1 LWGSSPPLL
10 QTINLVFLSKKIL
23 IFIFLIFLTLLVS
36 LFSTDF
42 LKSNDFG
49 WALKFPKSLIFPFKL
64 YISSSI
70 KWLIESATFGI
81 FTFNDLTRSISWII
95 EQPYEI
101 ILSFFAK
108 GFYKGQGSQ
117 AILILSPL
125 SWIAMVGIMTIVA
138 IKIKDL
144 SLALLTF
151 FAFLYLVIFDQW
163 QSSMVTLASIFIAVP
178 FGVSIGMFF
187 GILSYKSLDTYRVV
201 NPILNLMQ
209 TMPVFAYL
217 VPILVLFGFGPV
229 SALIATI
236 IYALPPMVHTTYLGL
251 KGINPAIVEAGKM
264 CGCSNRQLLWKVE
277 IPSALNSIKLG
288 INQVIMLSFN
298 MVIIASMIGA
308 GGLGY
313 DVLTSLRKLDIGGG
327 VEAGLAIVI
336 LAIVLDRM
344 SFAYIG
350 KHKKFENKNLNFFK
364 KYFHLLII
372 IFLILITYIFGFFI
386 DFLKSYPENITLST
400 SAFWE
405 KSIKF
410 INVNYYDQLE
420 IFKFYI
426 LKYFMLPIKS
436 FFLSIPWPW
445 FIFILVLLGW
455 YYGKSKLALLNLILL
470 LFIVVNGLW
479 LKAMVTIYLC
489 GASVILACI
498 IGIPLGI
505 WGGLNDRANRI
516 LSSIMDT
523 LQTLPSFVYLIPVVM
538 LFRVGDFTAMLAVIL
553 YSLAPAVKYTIHG
566 IRGISSE
573 IIDAGVANG
582 CNKRQLLFNIRL
594 PLALPEI
601 LLGINQT
608 IMLALS
614 MLVITALVGTRELG
628 QEVYIALT
636 KADIGRGL
644 VAGLCVAFIAII
656 SDNLIKSASKKLKVK
671 YGFA

>member
-1 LWGSSPPLL
+1 MR
-10 QTINLVFLSKKIL
+10 QKNINFVV
-23 IFIFLIFLTLLVS
+23 IFLFILTLLIS
-36 LFSTDF
+36 LFS
-42 LKSNDFG
+42 SNVLENYGFS
-49 WALKFPKSLIFPFKL
+49 WALKLPKSFNIPFKV
-64 YISSSI
+64 YITSAI
-70 KWLIESATFGI
+70 KWLIDSATFGI
-81 FTFNDLTRSISWII
+81 FTFNDLTRAISWVV
-95 EQPYEI
+95 EQPYDL
-101 ILSFFAK
+101 ILSFVAK
-108 GFYKGQGSQ
+108 GFYDGQGSQ
-117 AILILSPL
+117 AQLILSPI
-125 SWIAMVGIMTIVA
+125 SWVA
-138 IKIKDL
+138 IVGVMTVIAIKLKDT
-144 SLALLTF
+144 SLAVLTF
-151 FAFLYLVIFDQW
+151 FSFIYLAVFGQW

-178 FGVSIGMFF
+178 FGVVLGILF
-187 GILSYKSLDTYRVV
+187 GIASYKSLTAYKII

-251 KGINPAIVEAGKM
+251 KGINPSTIEAGKM
-264 CGCSNRQLLWKVE
+264 CGCNNQQLLWRVE
-277 IPSALNSIKLG
+277 IPSALSSIKLG

-344 SFAYIG
+344 SYAYIG
-350 KHKKFENKNLNFFK
+350 KQTDYSKKNLHFFRR
-364 KYFHLLII
+364 HLHLFIVL
-372 IFLILITYIFGFFI
+372 FLILSTYFFGVFLEFF
-386 DFLKSYPENITLST
+386 KSYPESLTLST

-405 KSIKF
+405 KAIKF
-410 INVNYYDQLE
+410 ININYYDQLE

-426 LKYFMLPIKS
+426 LKYFMLPIKN
-436 FFLSIPWPW
+436 FFISMPWPW
-445 FIFILVLLGW
+445 FLFILTLLGW
-455 YYGKSKLALLNLILL
+455 YYGRSKLAILNLILL
-470 LFIVVNGLW
+470 AFIIVNGLW

-489 GASVILACI
+489 GASVIMACI

-505 WGGLNDRANRI
+505 WGGLNDRANKI
-516 LSSIMDT
+516 LLSITDT

-566 IRGISSE
+566 IRNIKPE
-573 IIDAGVANG
+573 VIDAGIANG
-582 CNKRQLLFNIRL
+582 CNPRQLLLNIRL

-656 SDNLIKSASKKLKVK
+656 SDNMIKSASKKLKVK

>member
-1 LWGSSPPLL
+1 MR
-10 QTINLVFLSKKIL
+10 QKNINFVV
-23 IFIFLIFLTLLVS
+23 IFLFILTLLIS
-36 LFSTDF
+36 LFS
-42 LKSNDFG
+42 SNVLENYGFS
-49 WALKFPKSLIFPFKL
+49 WALKLPKSFNIPFKV
-64 YISSSI
+64 YITSTI
-70 KWLIESATFGI
+70 KWLIDSATFGI
-81 FTFNDLTRSISWII
+81 FTFNDLTRAISWVV
-95 EQPYEI
+95 EQPYDL
-101 ILSFFAK
+101 ILSFVAK
-108 GFYKGQGSQ
+108 GFYDGQGSQ
-117 AILILSPL
+117 AQLILSPI
-125 SWIAMVGIMTIVA
+125 SWVA
-138 IKIKDL
+138 IVGVMTVIAIKLKDT
-144 SLALLTF
+144 SLAVLTF
-151 FAFLYLVIFDQW
+151 FSFIYLAVFGQW

-178 FGVSIGMFF
+178 FGVVLGILF
-187 GILSYKSLDTYRVV
+187 GIASYKSLTAYKII

-251 KGINPAIVEAGKM
+251 KGINPSTIEAGKM
-264 CGCSNRQLLWKVE
+264 CGCNNQQLLWRVE
-277 IPSALNSIKLG
+277 IPSALSSIKLG

-344 SFAYIG
+344 SYAYIG
-350 KHKKFENKNLNFFK
+350 KQTDYSKKNLHFFRR
-364 KYFHLLII
+364 HLYLFIVL
-372 IFLILITYIFGFFI
+372 FLILSTYFFGVFLEFF
-386 DFLKSYPENITLST
+386 KSYPESLTLST

-405 KSIKF
+405 KAIKF
-410 INVNYYDQLE
+410 ININYYDQLE

-426 LKYFMLPIKS
+426 LKYFMLPIKN
-436 FFLSIPWPW
+436 FFISMPWPW
-445 FIFILVLLGW
+445 FLFILTLLGW
-455 YYGKSKLALLNLILL
+455 YYGRSKLAILNLILL
-470 LFIVVNGLW
+470 AFIIVNGLW

-489 GASVILACI
+489 GASVIMACI

-505 WGGLNDRANRI
+505 WGGLNDRANKI
-516 LSSIMDT
+516 LLSITDT

-566 IRGISSE
+566 IRNIKPE
-573 IIDAGVANG
+573 VIDAGIANG
-582 CNKRQLLFNIRL
+582 CNPRQLLFNIRL

-656 SDNLIKSASKKLKVK
+656 SDNMIKSASKKLKVK

>member
-1 LWGSSPPLL
+1 MR
-10 QTINLVFLSKKIL
+10 QKNINFVV
-23 IFIFLIFLTLLVS
+23 IFLFILTLLIS
-36 LFSTDF
+36 LFS
-42 LKSNDFG
+42 SNVLENYGFS
-49 WALKFPKSLIFPFKL
+49 WALKLPKSFNIPFKV
-64 YISSSI
+64 YIASAI
-70 KWLIESATFGI
+70 KWLIDSATFGI
-81 FTFNDLTRSISWII
+81 FTFNDLTRAISWVV
-95 EQPYEI
+95 EQPYDL
-101 ILSFFAK
+101 ILSFVAK
-108 GFYKGQGSQ
+108 GFYDGQGSQ
-117 AILILSPL
+117 AQLILSPI
-125 SWIAMVGIMTIVA
+125 SWVA
-138 IKIKDL
+138 IVGVMTVIAIKLKDT
-144 SLALLTF
+144 SLAVLTF
-151 FAFLYLVIFDQW
+151 FSFIYLAVFGQW

-178 FGVSIGMFF
+178 FGVVLGILF
-187 GILSYKSLDTYRVV
+187 GIASYKSLTAYKII

-251 KGINPAIVEAGKM
+251 KGINPSTIEAGKM
-264 CGCSNRQLLWKVE
+264 CGCNNQQLLWRVE
-277 IPSALNSIKLG
+277 IPSALSSIKLG

-344 SFAYIG
+344 SYAYIG
-350 KHKKFENKNLNFFK
+350 KQTDYSKKNLHFFRR
-364 KYFHLLII
+364 HLHLFIVL
-372 IFLILITYIFGFFI
+372 FLILSTYFFGVFLEFF
-386 DFLKSYPENITLST
+386 KSYPESLTLST

-405 KSIKF
+405 KAIKF
-410 INVNYYDQLE
+410 ININYYDQLE

-426 LKYFMLPIKS
+426 LKYFMLPIKN
-436 FFLSIPWPW
+436 FFISMPWPW
-445 FIFILVLLGW
+445 FLFILTLLGW
-455 YYGKSKLALLNLILL
+455 YYGRSKLAILNLILL
-470 LFIVVNGLW
+470 AFIIVNGLW

-489 GASVILACI
+489 GASVIMACI

-505 WGGLNDRANRI
+505 WGGLNDRANKI
-516 LSSIMDT
+516 LLSITDT

-566 IRGISSE
+566 IRNIKPE
-573 IIDAGVANG
+573 VIDAGIANG
-582 CNKRQLLFNIRL
+582 CNPRQLLLNIRL

-656 SDNLIKSASKKLKVK
+656 SDNMIKSASKKLKVK

>member
-1 LWGSSPPLL
+1 
-10 QTINLVFLSKKIL
+10 LSQKKIN
-23 IFIFLIFLTLLVS
+23 IVFIFLFIVTIIIS
-36 LFSTDF
+36 LFS
-42 LKSNDFG
+42 SNILDNDYFS
-49 WALKFPKSLIFPFKL
+49 WALNFPKSLNISFKV
-64 YISSSI
+64 YITAAI
-70 KWLIESATFGI
+70 KWLIDSATFGI
-81 FTFNDLTRSISWII
+81 FTFNDLTRAISWII
-95 EQPYEI
+95 EQPYNI
-101 ILSFFAK
+101 ILSLVAK
-108 GFYKGQGSQ
+108 GFYEGQGSQ
-117 AILILSPL
+117 AQLILSPI
-125 SWIAMVGIMTIVA
+125 SWIAIVGLMTTVA
-138 IKIKDL
+138 IKLKDA
-144 SLALLTF
+144 SLAILTF
-151 FAFLYLVIFDQW
+151 FSFIYLAIFGQW
-163 QSSMVTLASIFIAVP
+163 QSSMITLASIFIAVP
-178 FGVSIGMFF
+178 FGVVLGLIF
-187 GILSYKSLDTYRVV
+187 GITSYKSPTAYKVI

-251 KGINPAIVEAGKM
+251 KGINPSTIEAGKM
-264 CGCSNRQLLWKVE
+264 CGCNNQQLLWNVE
-277 IPSALNSIKLG
+277 IPSALGSIKLG

-344 SFAYIG
+344 SHSYIG
-350 KHKKFENKNLNFFK
+350 KQIDYNRRNLHFIARHL
-364 KYFHLLII
+364 HLLIV
-372 IFLILITYIFGFFI
+372 LILILSTYVFGIFV
-386 DFLKSYPENITLST
+386 DFLKVYPDSFTLST

-405 KSIKF
+405 KAIKY
-410 INVNYYDQLE
+410 ININYYDQLE

-436 FFLSIPWPW
+436 FFISIPWPW
-445 FIFILVLLGW
+445 FLFILTLLGWHYGRSKLAILNLVLL
-455 YYGKSKLALLNLILL
+455 S
-470 LFIVVNGLW
+470 FIIINGLW

-505 WGGLNDRANRI
+505 WGGLNNRAYKVL
-516 LSSIMDT
+516 LSITDT

-553 YSLAPAVKYTIHG
+553 YSLAPAIKYTIHG
-566 IRGISSE
+566 IRNVKPE
-573 IIDAGVANG
+573 IIDAGIANG
-582 CNKRQLLFNIRL
+582 CNQRQLLLNIRL

-656 SDNLIKSASKKLKVK
+656 SDNMINSASKKLKIK

>member
-1 LWGSSPPLL
+1 MR
-10 QTINLVFLSKKIL
+10 QKNINFVV
-23 IFIFLIFLTLLVS
+23 IFLFILTLLIS
-36 LFSTDF
+36 LFS
-42 LKSNDFG
+42 SNVLENYGFS
-49 WALKFPKSLIFPFKL
+49 WALKLPKSFNIPFKV
-64 YISSSI
+64 YITSAI
-70 KWLIESATFGI
+70 KWLIDSATFGI
-81 FTFNDLTRSISWII
+81 FTFNDLTRAISWVV
-95 EQPYEI
+95 EQPYDL
-101 ILSFFAK
+101 ILSFVAK
-108 GFYKGQGSQ
+108 GFYDGQGSQ
-117 AILILSPL
+117 AQLILSPI
-125 SWIAMVGIMTIVA
+125 SWVA
-138 IKIKDL
+138 IVGVMTVIAIKLKDT
-144 SLALLTF
+144 SLAVLTF
-151 FAFLYLVIFDQW
+151 FSFIYLAVFGQW

-178 FGVSIGMFF
+178 FGVVLGILF
-187 GILSYKSLDTYRVV
+187 GIASYKSLTAYKII

-251 KGINPAIVEAGKM
+251 KGINPSTIEAGKM
-264 CGCSNRQLLWKVE
+264 CGCNNQQLLWRVE
-277 IPSALNSIKLG
+277 IPSALSSIKLG

-344 SFAYIG
+344 SYAYIG
-350 KHKKFENKNLNFFK
+350 KQTDYSKKNLHFFRR
-364 KYFHLLII
+364 YLHLLIVL
-372 IFLILITYIFGFFI
+372 FLILSTYFFGVFLEFF
-386 DFLKSYPENITLST
+386 KSYPESLTLST

-405 KSIKF
+405 KAIKF
-410 INVNYYDQLE
+410 ININYYDQLE

-426 LKYFMLPIKS
+426 LKYFMLPIKN
-436 FFLSIPWPW
+436 FFISMPWPW
-445 FIFILVLLGW
+445 FLFILTLLGW
-455 YYGKSKLALLNLILL
+455 YYGRSKLAILNLILL
-470 LFIVVNGLW
+470 AFIIVNGLW

-489 GASVILACI
+489 GASVIMACI

-505 WGGLNDRANRI
+505 WGGLNDRANKI
-516 LSSIMDT
+516 LLSITDT

-566 IRGISSE
+566 IRNIKPDV
-573 IIDAGVANG
+573 IDAGIANG
-582 CNKRQLLFNIRL
+582 CNPRQLLLNIRL

-656 SDNLIKSASKKLKVK
+656 SDNMIKSASKKLKVK

>member
-1 LWGSSPPLL
+1 MR
-10 QTINLVFLSKKIL
+10 QKNINFVV
-23 IFIFLIFLTLLVS
+23 IFLFILTLLIS
-36 LFSTDF
+36 LFS
-42 LKSNDFG
+42 SNVLENYGFS
-49 WALKFPKSLIFPFKL
+49 WALKLPKSFNIPFKV
-64 YISSSI
+64 YITSAI
-70 KWLIESATFGI
+70 KWLIDSATFGI
-81 FTFNDLTRSISWII
+81 FTFNDLTRAISWVV
-95 EQPYEI
+95 EQPYDL
-101 ILSFFAK
+101 ILSFVAK
-108 GFYKGQGSQ
+108 GFYDGQGSQ
-117 AILILSPL
+117 AQLILSPI
-125 SWIAMVGIMTIVA
+125 SWVAIVGIMTVIA
-138 IKIKDL
+138 IKLKDT
-144 SLALLTF
+144 SLAVLTF
-151 FAFLYLVIFDQW
+151 FSFIYLAVFGQW

-178 FGVSIGMFF
+178 FGVVLGILF
-187 GILSYKSLDTYRVV
+187 GIASYKSLTAYKII

-251 KGINPAIVEAGKM
+251 KGINPSTIEAGKM
-264 CGCSNRQLLWKVE
+264 CGCNNQQLLWRVE
-277 IPSALNSIKLG
+277 IPSALSSIKLG

-344 SFAYIG
+344 SYAYIG
-350 KHKKFENKNLNFFK
+350 KQTDYSKKNLHFFRR
-364 KYFHLLII
+364 HLHLFIVL
-372 IFLILITYIFGFFI
+372 FLILSTYFFGVFLEFF
-386 DFLKSYPENITLST
+386 KSYPESLTLST

-405 KSIKF
+405 KAIKF
-410 INVNYYDQLE
+410 ININYYDQLE

-426 LKYFMLPIKS
+426 LKYFMLPIKN
-436 FFLSIPWPW
+436 FFISMPWPW
-445 FIFILVLLGW
+445 FLFILTLLGW
-455 YYGKSKLALLNLILL
+455 YYGRSKLAILNLILL
-470 LFIVVNGLW
+470 AFIIVNGLW

-489 GASVILACI
+489 GASVIMACI

-505 WGGLNDRANRI
+505 WGGLNDRANKI
-516 LSSIMDT
+516 LLSITDT

-566 IRGISSE
+566 IRNIKPE
-573 IIDAGVANG
+573 VIDAGIANG
-582 CNKRQLLFNIRL
+582 CNPRQLLLNIRL

-656 SDNLIKSASKKLKVK
+656 SDNMIKSASKKLKVK

>member
-1 LWGSSPPLL
+1 MR
-10 QTINLVFLSKKIL
+10 QKNINFVV
-23 IFIFLIFLTLLVS
+23 IFLFILTLLIS
-36 LFSTDF
+36 LFS
-42 LKSNDFG
+42 SNVLENYGFS
-49 WALKFPKSLIFPFKL
+49 WALKLPNSLNIPFKV
-64 YISSSI
+64 YITSAI
-70 KWLIESATFGI
+70 KWLIDSATFGI
-81 FTFNDLTRSISWII
+81 FTFNDLTRAISWVI
-95 EQPYEI
+95 EKPYDL
-101 ILSFFAK
+101 ILSFVAK
-108 GFYKGQGSQ
+108 GFYDGQGSQ
-117 AILILSPL
+117 AQLILSPI
-125 SWIAMVGIMTIVA
+125 SWIAIVGIMTVIA
-138 IKIKDL
+138 IKLKDT
-144 SLALLTF
+144 SLAVLTF
-151 FAFLYLVIFDQW
+151 FSFIYLAVFGQW

-178 FGVSIGMFF
+178 FGVVLGILF
-187 GILSYKSLDTYRVV
+187 GIASYKSLAAYKII

-251 KGINPAIVEAGKM
+251 KGINPSTVEAGKM
-264 CGCSNRQLLWKVE
+264 CGCNNQQLLWKVE
-277 IPSALNSIKLG
+277 IPSALSSIKLG

-344 SFAYIG
+344 SYAYIG
-350 KHKKFENKNLNFFK
+350 KQTDYNKKNLHFFRR
-364 KYFHLLII
+364 HLHLFII
-372 IFLILITYIFGFFI
+372 LFLILSTYFFGVFLEFF
-386 DFLKSYPENITLST
+386 KSYPESLTLST

-405 KSIKF
+405 KAIKF
-410 INVNYYDQLE
+410 ININYYDQLE

-426 LKYFMLPIKS
+426 LKYFMLPIKN
-436 FFLSIPWPW
+436 FFISMPWPW
-445 FIFILVLLGW
+445 FLFILTLLGW
-455 YYGKSKLALLNLILL
+455 YYGRSKLAILNLILL
-470 LFIVVNGLW
+470 AFIIVNGLW

-489 GASVILACI
+489 GASVIMACI

-505 WGGLNDRANRI
+505 WGGLNDRANKI
-516 LSSIMDT
+516 LLSITDT

-566 IRGISSE
+566 IRNIKPE
-573 IIDAGVANG
+573 VIDAGIANG
-582 CNKRQLLFNIRL
+582 CNPRQLLLNIRL

-656 SDNLIKSASKKLKVK
+656 SDNMIKSASKKLKVK

>member
-1 LWGSSPPLL
+1 MR
-10 QTINLVFLSKKIL
+10 QKNINFVV
-23 IFIFLIFLTLLVS
+23 IFLFILTLLIS
-36 LFSTDF
+36 LFS
-42 LKSNDFG
+42 SNVLENYGFS
-49 WALKFPKSLIFPFKL
+49 WALKLPKSFNIPFKV
-64 YISSSI
+64 YITSAV
-70 KWLIESATFGI
+70 KWLIDSATFGI
-81 FTFNDLTRSISWII
+81 FTFNELTRAISWVV
-95 EQPYEI
+95 EQPYDL
-101 ILSFFAK
+101 ILSFVAK
-108 GFYKGQGSQ
+108 GFYDGQGSQ
-117 AILILSPL
+117 AQLILSPI
-125 SWIAMVGIMTIVA
+125 SWVA
-138 IKIKDL
+138 IVGVMTVIAIKLKDT
-144 SLALLTF
+144 SLAVLTF
-151 FAFLYLVIFDQW
+151 FSFIYLAVFGQW

-178 FGVSIGMFF
+178 FGVVLGILF
-187 GILSYKSLDTYRVV
+187 GIASYKSLTAYKII

-251 KGINPAIVEAGKM
+251 KGINPSTIEAGKM
-264 CGCSNRQLLWKVE
+264 CGCNNQQLLWRVE
-277 IPSALNSIKLG
+277 IPSALSSIKLG

-344 SFAYIG
+344 SYAYIG
-350 KHKKFENKNLNFFK
+350 KQTDYSKKNLHFFRR
-364 KYFHLLII
+364 HLHLFIVL
-372 IFLILITYIFGFFI
+372 FLILSTYFFGVFLEFF
-386 DFLKSYPENITLST
+386 KSYPESLTLST

-405 KSIKF
+405 KAIKF
-410 INVNYYDQLE
+410 ININYYDQLE

-426 LKYFMLPIKS
+426 LKYFMLPIKN
-436 FFLSIPWPW
+436 FFISMPWPW
-445 FIFILVLLGW
+445 FLFILTLLGW
-455 YYGKSKLALLNLILL
+455 YYGRSKLAILNLILL
-470 LFIVVNGLW
+470 AFIIVNGLW

-489 GASVILACI
+489 GASVIMACI

-505 WGGLNDRANRI
+505 WGGLNDRANKI
-516 LSSIMDT
+516 LLSITDT

-566 IRGISSE
+566 IRNIKPE
-573 IIDAGVANG
+573 VIDAGIANG
-582 CNKRQLLFNIRL
+582 CNPRQLLLNIRL

-656 SDNLIKSASKKLKVK
+656 SDNMIKSASKKLKVK

>member
-1 LWGSSPPLL
+1 MR
-10 QTINLVFLSKKIL
+10 QKNINVVV
-23 IFIFLIFLTLLVS
+23 IFLFILTLLIS
-36 LFSTDF
+36 LFSTDILESYGF
-42 LKSNDFG
+42 S
-49 WALKFPKSLIFPFKL
+49 WALKLPNSLNIPFKV
-64 YISSSI
+64 YITSAI
-70 KWLIESATFGI
+70 KWLIDNATFGI
-81 FTFNDLTRSISWII
+81 FTFNDLTRAISWVV
-95 EQPYEI
+95 EQPYDL
-101 ILSFFAK
+101 ILSFVAK
-108 GFYKGQGSQ
+108 GFYDGQGSQ
-117 AILILSPL
+117 AQLILSPI
-125 SWIAMVGIMTIVA
+125 SWVA
-138 IKIKDL
+138 IVGVMTLIAIKLNDT
-144 SLALLTF
+144 SLAVLTF
-151 FAFLYLVIFDQW
+151 FSFIYLAVFDQW

-178 FGVSIGMFF
+178 FGVVLGILF
-187 GILSYKSLDTYRVV
+187 GIASYKSLTAYKII

-251 KGINPAIVEAGKM
+251 KGINPSTIEAGKM
-264 CGCSNRQLLWKVE
+264 CGCNNQQLLWRVE
-277 IPSALNSIKLG
+277 IPSALSSIKLG

-344 SFAYIG
+344 SYAYIG
-350 KHKKFENKNLNFFK
+350 KQTDYSKKNLHFFRR
-364 KYFHLLII
+364 HLHLFIVL
-372 IFLILITYIFGFFI
+372 FLILSTYFFGVFLEFF
-386 DFLKSYPENITLST
+386 KSYPESLTLST

-405 KSIKF
+405 KAIKF
-410 INVNYYDQLE
+410 ININYYDQLE

-436 FFLSIPWPW
+436 FFISIPWPW
-445 FIFILVLLGW
+445 FLFILTLLGW
-455 YYGKSKLALLNLILL
+455 YYGRSKLAILNLILL
-470 LFIVVNGLW
+470 AFIIVNGLW

-489 GASVILACI
+489 GASVIIACI

-505 WGGLNDRANRI
+505 WGGLNDRANKI
-516 LSSIMDT
+516 LLSITDT

-566 IRGISSE
+566 IRNIKPE
-573 IIDAGVANG
+573 VIDAGIANG
-582 CNKRQLLFNIRL
+582 CNPRQLLLNIRL

-656 SDNLIKSASKKLKVK
+656 SDNMIKSASNKLKVK

>member
-1 LWGSSPPLL
+1 LR
-10 QTINLVFLSKKIL
+10 QKNINFVV
-23 IFIFLIFLTLLVS
+23 IFLFILTLLIS
-36 LFSTDF
+36 LFS
-42 LKSNDFG
+42 SNVLENYGFS
-49 WALKFPKSLIFPFKL
+49 WALKLPKSFNIPFKV
-64 YISSSI
+64 YITSAI
-70 KWLIESATFGI
+70 KWLIDSATFGI
-81 FTFNDLTRSISWII
+81 FTFNDLTRAISWVV
-95 EQPYEI
+95 EQPYDL
-101 ILSFFAK
+101 ILSFVAK
-108 GFYKGQGSQ
+108 GFYDGQGSQ
-117 AILILSPL
+117 AQLILSPI
-125 SWIAMVGIMTIVA
+125 SWVA
-138 IKIKDL
+138 IVGVMTVIAIKLKDT
-144 SLALLTF
+144 SLAVLTF
-151 FAFLYLVIFDQW
+151 FSFIYLAVFGQW

-178 FGVSIGMFF
+178 FGVVLGILF
-187 GILSYKSLDTYRVV
+187 GIASYKSLTAYKII

-251 KGINPAIVEAGKM
+251 KGINPSTIEAGKM
-264 CGCSNRQLLWKVE
+264 CGCNNQQLLWRVE
-277 IPSALNSIKLG
+277 IPSALSSIKLG

-344 SFAYIG
+344 SYAYIG
-350 KHKKFENKNLNFFK
+350 KQTDYSKKNLHFFRR
-364 KYFHLLII
+364 HLHLFIVL
-372 IFLILITYIFGFFI
+372 FLILSTYFFGVFLEFF
-386 DFLKSYPENITLST
+386 KSYPESLTLST

-405 KSIKF
+405 KAIKF
-410 INVNYYDQLE
+410 ININYYDQLE

-426 LKYFMLPIKS
+426 LKYFMLPIKN
-436 FFLSIPWPW
+436 FFISMPWPW
-445 FIFILVLLGW
+445 FLFILTLLGW
-455 YYGKSKLALLNLILL
+455 YYGRSKLAILNLILL
-470 LFIVVNGLW
+470 AFIIVNGLW

-489 GASVILACI
+489 GASVIMACI

-505 WGGLNDRANRI
+505 WGGLNDRANKI
-516 LSSIMDT
+516 LLSITDT

-566 IRGISSE
+566 IRNIKPE
-573 IIDAGVANG
+573 VIDAGIANG
-582 CNKRQLLFNIRL
+582 CNPRQLLLNIRL

-656 SDNLIKSASKKLKVK
+656 SDNMIKSASKKLKVK

>member
-1 LWGSSPPLL
+1 MS
-10 QTINLVFLSKKIL
+10 QKKIN
-23 IFIFLIFLTLLVS
+23 IVFIFLFIVTIIIS
-36 LFSTDF
+36 LFS
-42 LKSNDFG
+42 SNILDNDYFS
-49 WALKFPKSLIFPFKL
+49 WALNFPKSLNISFKV
-64 YISSSI
+64 YITAAI
-70 KWLIESATFGI
+70 KWLIDSATFGI
-81 FTFNDLTRSISWII
+81 FTFNDLTRAISWII
-95 EQPYEI
+95 EQPYNI
-101 ILSFFAK
+101 ILSLVAK
-108 GFYKGQGSQ
+108 GFYEGQGSQ
-117 AILILSPL
+117 AQLILSPI
-125 SWIAMVGIMTIVA
+125 SWIAIVGLMTTVA
-138 IKIKDL
+138 IKLKDA
-144 SLALLTF
+144 SLAILTF
-151 FAFLYLVIFDQW
+151 FSFIYLAIFGQW
-163 QSSMVTLASIFIAVP
+163 QSSMITLASIFIAVP
-178 FGVSIGMFF
+178 FGVVLGLIF
-187 GILSYKSLDTYRVV
+187 GITSYKSPTAYKVI

-251 KGINPAIVEAGKM
+251 KGINPSTIEAGKM
-264 CGCSNRQLLWKVE
+264 CGCNNQQLLWNVE
-277 IPSALNSIKLG
+277 IPSALGSIKLG

-344 SFAYIG
+344 SHSYIG
-350 KHKKFENKNLNFFK
+350 KQIDYNRRNLHFIARHL
-364 KYFHLLII
+364 HLLIV
-372 IFLILITYIFGFFI
+372 LILILSTYVFGIFVDFF
-386 DFLKSYPENITLST
+386 KVYPDSFTLST

-405 KSIKF
+405 KAIKY
-410 INVNYYDQLE
+410 ININYYDQLE

-436 FFLSIPWPW
+436 FFISIPWPW
-445 FIFILVLLGW
+445 FLFILTLLGWHYGRSKLATLNLVLL
-455 YYGKSKLALLNLILL
+455 S
-470 LFIVVNGLW
+470 FIIINGLW

-505 WGGLNDRANRI
+505 WGGLNDRAYKVL
-516 LSSIMDT
+516 LSITDT

-553 YSLAPAVKYTIHG
+553 YSLAPAIKYTIHG
-566 IRGISSE
+566 IRNVKPE
-573 IIDAGVANG
+573 IIDAGIANG
-582 CNKRQLLFNIRL
+582 CNQRQLLLNIRL

-656 SDNLIKSASKKLKVK
+656 SDNMIKSASKKLKIK

>member
-1 LWGSSPPLL
+1 MR
-10 QTINLVFLSKKIL
+10 QKNINFVV
-23 IFIFLIFLTLLVS
+23 IFLFILTLLIS
-36 LFSTDF
+36 LFS
-42 LKSNDFG
+42 SNVLENYGFS
-49 WALKFPKSLIFPFKL
+49 WALKLPKSFNIPFKV
-64 YISSSI
+64 YITSAI
-70 KWLIESATFGI
+70 KWLIDSATFGI
-81 FTFNDLTRSISWII
+81 FTFNDLTRAISWVV
-95 EQPYEI
+95 EQPYDL
-101 ILSFFAK
+101 ILSFVAK
-108 GFYKGQGSQ
+108 GFYDGQGSQ
-117 AILILSPL
+117 AQLILSPI
-125 SWIAMVGIMTIVA
+125 SWVA
-138 IKIKDL
+138 IVGVMTVIAIKLKDT
-144 SLALLTF
+144 SLAVLTF
-151 FAFLYLVIFDQW
+151 FSFIYLAVFGQW

-178 FGVSIGMFF
+178 FGVVLGILF
-187 GILSYKSLDTYRVV
+187 GIASYKSLTAYKII

-251 KGINPAIVEAGKM
+251 KGINPSTIEAGKM
-264 CGCSNRQLLWKVE
+264 CGCNNQQLLWRVE
-277 IPSALNSIKLG
+277 IPSALSSIKLG

-344 SFAYIG
+344 SYAYIG
-350 KHKKFENKNLNFFK
+350 KQTDYSKKNLHFFRR
-364 KYFHLLII
+364 YLHLFIVL
-372 IFLILITYIFGFFI
+372 FLILSTYFFGVFLEFF
-386 DFLKSYPENITLST
+386 KSYPESLTLST

-405 KSIKF
+405 KAIKF
-410 INVNYYDQLE
+410 ININYYDQLE

-426 LKYFMLPIKS
+426 LKYFMLPIKN
-436 FFLSIPWPW
+436 FFISMPWPW
-445 FIFILVLLGW
+445 FLFILTLLGW
-455 YYGKSKLALLNLILL
+455 YYGRSKLAILNLILL
-470 LFIVVNGLW
+470 AFIIVNGLW

-489 GASVILACI
+489 GASVIMACI

-505 WGGLNDRANRI
+505 WGGLNDRANKI
-516 LSSIMDT
+516 LLSITDT

-566 IRGISSE
+566 IRNIKPE
-573 IIDAGVANG
+573 VIDAGIANG
-582 CNKRQLLFNIRL
+582 CNPRQLLLNIRL

-656 SDNLIKSASKKLKVK
+656 SDNMIKSASKKLKVK

>member
-1 LWGSSPPLL
+1 MR
-10 QTINLVFLSKKIL
+10 QKNINVVV
-23 IFIFLIFLTLLVS
+23 IFLFILTLLIS
-36 LFSTDF
+36 LFS
-42 LKSNDFG
+42 SNVLENYGFS
-49 WALKFPKSLIFPFKL
+49 WALKLPKSFNIPFKV
-64 YISSSI
+64 YITSAI
-70 KWLIESATFGI
+70 KWLIDSATFGI
-81 FTFNDLTRSISWII
+81 FTFNDLTRAISWVV
-95 EQPYEI
+95 EQPYDL
-101 ILSFFAK
+101 ILSFVAK
-108 GFYKGQGSQ
+108 GFYDGQGSQ
-117 AILILSPL
+117 AQLILSPI
-125 SWIAMVGIMTIVA
+125 SWVA
-138 IKIKDL
+138 IVGVMTLIAIKLKDT
-144 SLALLTF
+144 SLAVLTF
-151 FAFLYLVIFDQW
+151 FSFIYLAVFGQW

-178 FGVSIGMFF
+178 FGVVLGILF
-187 GILSYKSLDTYRVV
+187 GIASYKSLTAYKII

-251 KGINPAIVEAGKM
+251 KGINPSTIEAGKM
-264 CGCSNRQLLWKVE
+264 CGCNNQQLLWRVE
-277 IPSALNSIKLG
+277 IPSALSSIKLG

-344 SFAYIG
+344 SYAYIG
-350 KHKKFENKNLNFFK
+350 KQTDYSKKNLHFFRR
-364 KYFHLLII
+364 HLHLFIVL
-372 IFLILITYIFGFFI
+372 FLILSTYFFGVFLEFF
-386 DFLKSYPENITLST
+386 KSYPESLTLST

-405 KSIKF
+405 KAIKF
-410 INVNYYDQLE
+410 ININYYDQLE

-426 LKYFMLPIKS
+426 LKYFMLPIKN
-436 FFLSIPWPW
+436 FFISMPWPW
-445 FIFILVLLGW
+445 FLFILTLLGW
-455 YYGKSKLALLNLILL
+455 YYGRSKLAILNLILL
-470 LFIVVNGLW
+470 AFIIVNGLW

-489 GASVILACI
+489 GASVIMACI

-505 WGGLNDRANRI
+505 WGGLNDRANKI
-516 LSSIMDT
+516 LLSITDT

-566 IRGISSE
+566 IRNIKPE
-573 IIDAGVANG
+573 VIDAGIANG
-582 CNKRQLLFNIRL
+582 CNPRQLLLNIRL

-656 SDNLIKSASKKLKVK
+656 SDNMIKSASKKLKVK

>member
-1 LWGSSPPLL
+1 MR
-10 QTINLVFLSKKIL
+10 QKNINVVV
-23 IFIFLIFLTLLVS
+23 IFLFILTLLIS
-36 LFSTDF
+36 LFS
-42 LKSNDFG
+42 SNILENYGFS
-49 WALKFPKSLIFPFKL
+49 WALKLPQSFNIPFKV
-64 YISSSI
+64 YITSAI
-70 KWLIESATFGI
+70 KWLIDSATFGI
-81 FTFNDLTRSISWII
+81 FTFNDLTRAISWVV
-95 EQPYEI
+95 EQPYDL
-101 ILSFFAK
+101 ILSFVAK
-108 GFYKGQGSQ
+108 GFYDGQGSQ
-117 AILILSPL
+117 AQLILSPI
-125 SWIAMVGIMTIVA
+125 SWIAIVGIMTVIA
-138 IKIKDL
+138 IKLKDT
-144 SLALLTF
+144 SLAVLTF
-151 FAFLYLVIFDQW
+151 FSFIYLAVFGQW

-178 FGVSIGMFF
+178 FGVVLGILF
-187 GILSYKSLDTYRVV
+187 GIASYKSLTAYKII

-251 KGINPAIVEAGKM
+251 KGINPSTIEAGKM
-264 CGCSNRQLLWKVE
+264 CGCNNQQLLWRVE
-277 IPSALNSIKLG
+277 IPSALSSIKLG

-344 SFAYIG
+344 SYAYIG
-350 KHKKFENKNLNFFK
+350 KQTDYSKKNLHFFRR
-364 KYFHLLII
+364 HLHLFIVL
-372 IFLILITYIFGFFI
+372 FLILSTYFFGVFLEFF
-386 DFLKSYPENITLST
+386 KSYPESLTLST

-405 KSIKF
+405 KAIKF
-410 INVNYYDQLE
+410 ININYYDQLE

-426 LKYFMLPIKS
+426 LKYFMLPIKN
-436 FFLSIPWPW
+436 FFISMPWPW
-445 FIFILVLLGW
+445 FLFILTLLGW
-455 YYGKSKLALLNLILL
+455 YYGRSKLAILNLILL
-470 LFIVVNGLW
+470 AFIIVNGLW

-489 GASVILACI
+489 GASVIMACI

-505 WGGLNDRANRI
+505 WGGLNDRANKI
-516 LSSIMDT
+516 LLSITDT

-566 IRGISSE
+566 IRNIKPE
-573 IIDAGVANG
+573 VIDAGIANG
-582 CNKRQLLFNIRL
+582 CNPRQLLLNIRL

-656 SDNLIKSASKKLKVK
+656 SDNMIKSASKKLKVK